1 MLLLDTNIL
10 IDVLRGEAISLAWLE
25 QQEHPAISVISW
37 IEVLVG
43 CRGGESDRVET
54 WLDTFPRLPL
64 STSPPATAV
73 ISRSRWTGCCIL
85 TSSESW

>member
-10 IDVLRGEAISLAWLE
+10 IDVVRGGAITLAWLE

-43 CRGGESDRVET
+43 
-54 WLDTFPRLPL
+54 
-64 STSPPATAV
+64 
-73 ISRSRWTGCCIL
+73 
-85 TSSESW
+85 

>member
-10 IDVLRGEAISLAWLE
+10 IDVVRGEAISLAWLE
-25 QQEHPAISVISW
+25 QQEQPAISVISL

-43 CRGGESDRVET
+43 CRGGESDRVDT

-73 ISRSRWTGCCIL
+73 ISRSRWTGCCIH